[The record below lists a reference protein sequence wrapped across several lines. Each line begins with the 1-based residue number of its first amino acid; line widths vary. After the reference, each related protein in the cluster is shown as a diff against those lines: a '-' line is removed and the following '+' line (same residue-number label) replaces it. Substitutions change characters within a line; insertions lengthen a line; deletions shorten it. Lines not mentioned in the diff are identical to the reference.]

1 MKNNLNPWKHAQL
14 QRVEE
19 KHQLTVKGSW
29 SIFWKTCEK
38 FQYLY
43 WYDSPPYF
51 WIMMSVNHVH
61 ICRGWRIIY
70 RVILASTYWGCRYI
84 YDNAP
89 SCRLYVVYV
98 GIGHSVTGQSR
109 RVLCFDCH
117 IVGVVSVKPPLSVG
131 HSHRCTGRGSS
142 HHTGFATTQGNI
154 RLDLGTPRGMAYGL
168 REDTQL

>member
-1 MKNNLNPWKHAQL
+1 MKNNLNPWKHAQPQGVEKNSNSPSKGAGPYSEKRVKNFNIYIDMIPL
-14 QRVEE
+14 Q
-19 KHQLTVKGSW
+19 
-29 SIFWKTCEK
+29 
-38 FQYLY
+38 
-43 WYDSPPYF
+43 YF

-70 RVILASTYWGCRYI
+70 RVILSSTYWGCRYI

-98 GIGHSVTGQSR
+98 GIGHSITGQSR